1 MTRTIPLNIL
11 RFIILVFIQVLLF
24 NNIQFSGYI
33 NPYIY
38 VLFILLLPFETPKW
52 FLLVLG
58 FMMGLV
64 IDLAMN
70 TPGMHTSATV
80 FISFIRPYVLSYIS
94 PRDGYEA
101 GSSPT
106 VSYYG
111 LKWFLRYAV
120 TITFLHHFVLFYL
133 EIFRLSSFFNTLLK
147 VIISNVFSLIFILIA
162 QYISF
167 KKQN

>member
-1 MTRTIPLNIL
+1 MIRTIPLNIL
-11 RFIILVFIQVLLF
+11 RFIILVFIQILLF
-24 NNIQFSGYI
+24 NNIQFSGYV
-33 NPYIY
+33 NPYVY

-58 FMMGLV
+58 FIMGLV

-80 FISFIRPYVLSYIS
+80 FISFLRPYVLSYIS
-94 PRDGYEA
+94 PREGYEV
-101 GSSPT
+101 GSYPT

-111 LKWFLRYAV
+111 LKWFFRYAV

-147 VIISNVFSLIFILIA
+147 VIISTVFSLIFILIA

-167 KKQN
+167 KK

>member
-1 MTRTIPLNIL
+1 MIRTIPLNIL
-11 RFIILVFIQVLLF
+11 RFVILVLLQVLLF
-24 NNIQFSGYI
+24 NNIQFSGYV

-58 FMMGLV
+58 FFMGLV
-64 IDLAMN
+64 IDIAMN

-80 FISFIRPYVLSYIS
+80 FIAFLRPYVLSYIS
-94 PRDGYEA
+94 PRDGYEV

-106 VSYYG
+106 VSCYG
-111 LKWFLRYAV
+111 LTWFLRYAV
-120 TITFLHHFVLFYL
+120 TITFLHHSVLFYL
-133 EIFRLSSFFNTLLK
+133 EIFRLSSFFDTLLK
-147 VIISNVFSLIFILIA
+147 VIISTVFSLIFILIA

-167 KKQN
+167 NKQK